1 MQEVEYI
8 LWMLS
13 SQKEAYDSEESD
25 MDSQS
30 SDKDDKSVHGE
41 ENHLTH
47 DEDYAKR
54 HVYLLKELLG
64 FSSLQKFCND
74 IEKLR

>member
-13 SQKEAYDSEESD
+13 SQEEAHYSEESD

-30 SDKDDKSVHGE
+30 SDKDDKSFYGE

-47 DEDYAKR
+47 DEDCAKT

>member
-1 MQEVEYI
+1 
-8 LWMLS
+8 
-13 SQKEAYDSEESD
+13 

-30 SDKDDKSVHGE
+30 SDKDDRSFHGE

-47 DEDYAKR
+47 DEDCAKT